1 MNFVGL
7 LQIVVAMS
15 AGAQDA
21 GAVQVES
28 EPLQPFKIQFVRSI
42 TGMNVEVLLDGQH
55 LKTSSAGRLYIRSA
69 TNSAGS
75 YCGDIRSPMRSG
87 QYFSVVQRNSKD
99 VGGNIA
105 KAGNIVAAGFH
116 KARTNAECAAL
127 QLAIWE
133 AVEDGGKLPDFSSG
147 HFAARAPS
155 NVLALAAEF
164 YEAVSTPGKAIL
176 LQTGGD
182 GQDQFTAY

>member
-7 LQIVVAMS
+7 LQIVVAMTS
-15 AGAQDA
+15 GTQDA
-21 GAVQVES
+21 SAAQVEPES
-28 EPLQPFKIQFVRSI
+28 LTPFRIQFVRSVA
-42 TGMNVEVLLDGQH
+42 GMNVEVLLDGQH

-116 KARTNAECAAL
+116 KARTQAECAAL

-133 AVEDGGKLPDFSSG
+133 AVEDGGKTPDFSNG
-147 HFAARAPS
+147 HFAVRAPS
-155 NVLALAAEF
+155 DVLALAGEF
-164 YEAVSTPGKAIL
+164 YKAVSTPAAAIY

-182 GQDQFTAY
+182 GQSQFTAF